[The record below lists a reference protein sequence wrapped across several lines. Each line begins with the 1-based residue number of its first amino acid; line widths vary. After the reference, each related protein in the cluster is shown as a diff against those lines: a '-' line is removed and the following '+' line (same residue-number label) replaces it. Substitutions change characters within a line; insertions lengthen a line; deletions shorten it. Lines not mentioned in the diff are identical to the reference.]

1 MYAMKYKTLSLGVAL
16 AFTLLCTACGGQ
28 KNDQAGSSDSTQM
41 VAIALP
47 EVVEGDEVVFE
58 NDDMRIVKGETIET
72 EGGVYNIIEVQP
84 KRSDIKNF
92 KVEGTVLDF
101 EGVVGHTLLTSEGT
115 DVVGALYLHDLT
127 TGKEVMP
134 IDLPFDSSLGVEIVD
149 DNTFFFYTNDS
160 EFPTM
165 SWNERKGVW
174 VDQNEVYDFL
184 RNNQLK
190 EMQEKVKENIFDGFT
205 LRALQM
211 VEVKID
217 ERLVNPLSEYKW
229 SPIE

>member
-1 MYAMKYKTLSLGVAL
+1 MKSKTLSLGIAL

-41 VAIALP
+41 GAIALP
-47 EVVEGDEVVFE
+47 ELAEGDEVVFE
-58 NDDMRIVKGETIET
+58 NEDMRIVKGETIET

-134 IDLPFDSSLGVEIVD
+134 IDLPFDSSLGVEVAD
-149 DNTFFFYTNDS
+149 DNMFFFYTNDS

-174 VDQNEVYDFL
+174 VDQNDVYDFL

-190 EMQEKVKENIFDGFT
+190 EMQEKVKEYIFDGFT

-211 VEVKID
+211 VEVKIN

>member
-1 MYAMKYKTLSLGVAL
+1 MYAMKSKTLSLGIVL
-16 AFTLLCTACGGQ
+16 AFALLCTACGGQ

-41 VAIALP
+41 GAIALP
-47 EVVEGDEVVFE
+47 ELAEEDEVVFE

-72 EGGVYNIIEVQP
+72 EGRVYNIIEVQP
-84 KRSDIKNF
+84 KRSGIKNF

-115 DVVGALYLHDLT
+115 DVVGTLYLHDLT

-149 DNTFFFYTNDS
+149 EETFFFYTNDS

-165 SWNERKGVW
+165 SWNERKGAW

-190 EMQEKVKENIFDGFT
+190 EMQEKVKEYIFDGFT

-211 VEVKID
+211 VEVKIN

>member
-1 MYAMKYKTLSLGVAL
+1 MKSKTLSLGIAL

-41 VAIALP
+41 GAIALP
-47 EVVEGDEVVFE
+47 ELAEGDEVVFE
-58 NDDMRIVKGETIET
+58 NEDMRIVKGETIET

-134 IDLPFDSSLGVEIVD
+134 IDLPFDSSLGVEVAD
-149 DNTFFFYTNDS
+149 DNMFFFYTNDS

-174 VDQNEVYDFL
+174 VDQNDVHDFL

-190 EMQEKVKENIFDGFT
+190 EMQEKVKEYIFDGFT

>member
-1 MYAMKYKTLSLGVAL
+1 MKSKTLSLGIAL

-41 VAIALP
+41 GAIALP
-47 EVVEGDEVVFE
+47 ELAEEDEVVFE

-72 EGGVYNIIEVQP
+72 EGRVYNIIEVQP
-84 KRSDIKNF
+84 KRSGIKNF

-115 DVVGALYLHDLT
+115 DVVGTLYLHDLT

-149 DNTFFFYTNDS
+149 EETFFFYTNDS

-165 SWNERKGVW
+165 SWNERKGAW

-190 EMQEKVKENIFDGFT
+190 EMQEKVKEYIFDGFT

-211 VEVKID
+211 VEVKIN

>member
-1 MYAMKYKTLSLGVAL
+1 MYAMKSKTLSLGIAL

-28 KNDQAGSSDSTQM
+28 KNDQAGSNDSTQM
-41 VAIALP
+41 GAIVLP
-47 EVVEGDEVVFE
+47 ELADGDEVVFE

-84 KRSDIKNF
+84 KRSGIKNF

-115 DVVGALYLHDLT
+115 DVVGTLYLHDLT

-149 DNTFFFYTNDS
+149 DNMFFFYTNDS

-165 SWNERKGVW
+165 SWNERKGAW

-190 EMQEKVKENIFDGFT
+190 EMQEKVKEYIFDGFT

-211 VEVKID
+211 VEVKIN

>member
-1 MYAMKYKTLSLGVAL
+1 MKCKTLSLGVAL
-16 AFTLLCTACGGQ
+16 AFSLLCTACGGK
-28 KNDQAGSSDSTQM
+28 KNDQTTSNDSAQIE
-41 VAIALP
+41 AIPLP
-47 EVVEGDEVVFE
+47 ELAEGEEVVFE
-58 NDDMRIVKGETIET
+58 NEDMRIVKGETIET

-134 IDLPFDSSLGVEIVD
+134 IDLPFDSSLGVEVAD
-149 DNTFFFYTNDS
+149 DNMFFFYTNDS

-165 SWNERKGVW
+165 SWNERKGAW

-190 EMQEKVKENIFDGFT
+190 EMQEKVKEYIFDGFT

-211 VEVKID
+211 VEVKIN

>member
-1 MYAMKYKTLSLGVAL
+1 MKCKTLSLGIAL
-16 AFTLLCTACGGQ
+16 AFSLLCTACGGQ

-41 VAIALP
+41 GAIALP
-47 EVVEGDEVVFE
+47 ELKEGDEVVFE

-92 KVEGTVLDF
+92 KVEGTVLNF
-101 EGVVGHTLLTSEGT
+101 EGVVGHTLLTSEGA

-134 IDLPFDSSLGVEIVD
+134 IDLPFDSSLGVEVVD
-149 DNTFFFYTNDS
+149 ENSFFFYTNDS

-174 VDQNEVYDFL
+174 VDQNDVHDFL

>member
-1 MYAMKYKTLSLGVAL
+1 MG
-16 AFTLLCTACGGQ
+16 
-28 KNDQAGSSDSTQM
+28 
-41 VAIALP
+41 AIALP
-47 EVVEGDEVVFE
+47 ELADGDEVVFE
-58 NDDMRIVKGETIET
+58 NEDMRIVKGETIET

-84 KRSDIKNF
+84 KRSGIKNF

-115 DVVGALYLHDLT
+115 DVVGTLYLHDLT

-134 IDLPFDSSLGVEIVD
+134 IDLPFDSSLGVEIAD
-149 DNTFFFYTNDS
+149 DNMFFFYTNDS

-190 EMQEKVKENIFDGFT
+190 EMQEKVKEYIFDGFT

>member
-1 MYAMKYKTLSLGVAL
+1 MYAMKSKTLSLGIAL

-28 KNDQAGSSDSTQM
+28 KNDQVGSNDSTQM
-41 VAIALP
+41 GAIALP
-47 EVVEGDEVVFE
+47 ELAEGDEVVFE
-58 NDDMRIVKGETIET
+58 NDDMRIVKGKTIET

-115 DVVGALYLHDLT
+115 DVVGALYPHDLT

-149 DNTFFFYTNDS
+149 DNTFFFYTNDP

-174 VDQNEVYDFL
+174 VDQNDVYDFL

-190 EMQEKVKENIFDGFT
+190 EMQEKVKGDIFDGFT

-211 VEVKID
+211 VEVKIN

>member
-1 MYAMKYKTLSLGVAL
+1 MGT
-16 AFTLLCTACGGQ
+16 
-28 KNDQAGSSDSTQM
+28 
-41 VAIALP
+41 IALP
-47 EVVEGDEVVFE
+47 ELADGDEVVFE
-58 NDDMRIVKGETIET
+58 NEDMRIVKGETIET

-84 KRSDIKNF
+84 KRSGIKNF

-115 DVVGALYLHDLT
+115 EVVGTLYLHDLT

-149 DNTFFFYTNDS
+149 DNMFFFYTNDS

-165 SWNERKGVW
+165 SWNERKGAW

-190 EMQEKVKENIFDGFT
+190 EMQEKVKEYIFDGFT

-211 VEVKID
+211 VEVKIN

>member
-1 MYAMKYKTLSLGVAL
+1 MYAMKSKTLSLGIAL

-41 VAIALP
+41 GTIALP
-47 EVVEGDEVVFE
+47 ELADGDEVVFE
-58 NDDMRIVKGETIET
+58 NEDMRIVKGETIET

-84 KRSDIKNF
+84 KRSGIKNF
-92 KVEGTVLDF
+92 KVEGTVLNF

-115 DVVGALYLHDLT
+115 DVVGTLYLHDLT

-149 DNTFFFYTNDS
+149 EETFFFYTNDS

-165 SWNERKGVW
+165 SWNERKGAW

-190 EMQEKVKENIFDGFT
+190 EMQEKVKEYIFDGFT

-211 VEVKID
+211 VEVKIN

>member
-1 MYAMKYKTLSLGVAL
+1 MYAMKSKTLSLGIAL

-28 KNDQAGSSDSTQM
+28 KNDQAGSNDSTQM
-41 VAIALP
+41 GAITLP
-47 EVVEGDEVVFE
+47 ELADGDEVVFE

-84 KRSDIKNF
+84 KRSGLKNF

-115 DVVGALYLHDLT
+115 DVVGTLYLHDLT

-149 DNTFFFYTNDS
+149 DNMFFFYTNDS

-165 SWNERKGVW
+165 SWNERKGAW
-174 VDQNEVYDFL
+174 VDQNEVYDFF

-190 EMQEKVKENIFDGFT
+190 EMQEKVKEYIFDGFT

-211 VEVKID
+211 VEVKIN

>member
-1 MYAMKYKTLSLGVAL
+1 MYAMKSKTLSLGIAL

-28 KNDQAGSSDSTQM
+28 KNDQAGSNDSTQM
-41 VAIALP
+41 GAIALP
-47 EVVEGDEVVFE
+47 ELAEGDEVVFE
-58 NDDMRIVKGETIET
+58 NDDMRIVKGESIET

-149 DNTFFFYTNDS
+149 DNMLFFYTNDS

-174 VDQNEVYDFL
+174 VDQNDVHDFL

-190 EMQEKVKENIFDGFT
+190 EMQEKVKRDIFDGFT

-217 ERLVNPLSEYKW
+217 ERLLNPLSEYKW

>member
-1 MYAMKYKTLSLGVAL
+1 MKYKTLGLGVAL
-16 AFTLLCTACGGQ
+16 AFSLLLVGCGGQ

-41 VAIALP
+41 GAIALP
-47 EVVEGDEVVFE
+47 ELAEEDEVVFE

-84 KRSDIKNF
+84 KRSGIKNF

-115 DVVGALYLHDLT
+115 EVVGTLYLHDLT

-149 DNTFFFYTNDS
+149 DNMFFFYTNDS

-165 SWNERKGVW
+165 SWNERKGAW

-190 EMQEKVKENIFDGFT
+190 EMQEKVKEYIFDGFT

-211 VEVKID
+211 VEVKIN

>member
-1 MYAMKYKTLSLGVAL
+1 MYAMKSKTLSLGIAL

-28 KNDQAGSSDSTQM
+28 KNDQAGSNDSTQM
-41 VAIALP
+41 GAIVLP
-47 EVVEGDEVVFE
+47 ELADGDEVVFE

-84 KRSDIKNF
+84 KRSGIKNF

-115 DVVGALYLHDLT
+115 DVVGTLYLHDLT

-149 DNTFFFYTNDS
+149 EETFFFYTNDS

-165 SWNERKGVW
+165 SWNERKGAW

-190 EMQEKVKENIFDGFT
+190 EMQEKVKEYIFDGFT

-211 VEVKID
+211 VEVKIN

>member
-1 MYAMKYKTLSLGVAL
+1 MKYKTLGLGVAL
-16 AFTLLCTACGGQ
+16 AFSLLLVGCGGQ

-41 VAIALP
+41 GAIALP
-47 EVVEGDEVVFE
+47 ELAEEDEVVFE

-84 KRSDIKNF
+84 KRSGIKNF

-115 DVVGALYLHDLT
+115 DVVGTLYLHDLT

-149 DNTFFFYTNDS
+149 DNMFFFYTNDS

-165 SWNERKGVW
+165 SWNERKGAW

-190 EMQEKVKENIFDGFT
+190 EMQEKVKEYIFDGFT

-211 VEVKID
+211 VEVKIN

>member
-1 MYAMKYKTLSLGVAL
+1 MYAMKSKTLSLGIAL

-41 VAIALP
+41 GAIALP
-47 EVVEGDEVVFE
+47 ELAEGDEVVFE
-58 NDDMRIVKGETIET
+58 NDDMRIVKGKTIET

-134 IDLPFDSSLGVEIVD
+134 IDLPFDSSLGVEIAD
-149 DNTFFFYTNDS
+149 DNMFFFYTNDS
-160 EFPTM
+160 EFPTT

-174 VDQNEVYDFL
+174 VDQNDVYDFL

-190 EMQEKVKENIFDGFT
+190 EMQEKVKEYIFDGFT

-211 VEVKID
+211 VEVKIN

-229 SPIE
+229 SPVE

>member
-1 MYAMKYKTLSLGVAL
+1 MYAMKSKTLSLGIAL

-41 VAIALP
+41 GTIALP
-47 EVVEGDEVVFE
+47 ELADGDEVVFE
-58 NDDMRIVKGETIET
+58 NEDMRIVKGETIET

-84 KRSDIKNF
+84 KRSGIKNF

-149 DNTFFFYTNDS
+149 DNMFFFYTNDS

-165 SWNERKGVW
+165 SWNERKGAW

-190 EMQEKVKENIFDGFT
+190 EMQEKVKEYIFDGFT

-211 VEVKID
+211 VEVKIN

>member
-1 MYAMKYKTLSLGVAL
+1 MYAMKSKTLSLGIAL

-28 KNDQAGSSDSTQM
+28 KNDQAGSNDSTQM
-41 VAIALP
+41 GAIVLP
-47 EVVEGDEVVFE
+47 ELADGDEVVFE

-84 KRSDIKNF
+84 KRSGIKNF

-165 SWNERKGVW
+165 SWNERKGAW
-174 VDQNEVYDFL
+174 VDQNDVHDFL

-190 EMQEKVKENIFDGFT
+190 EMQEKVKEYIFDGFT

-211 VEVKID
+211 VEVKIN

>member
-1 MYAMKYKTLSLGVAL
+1 MYAMKSKTLSLGIAL

-41 VAIALP
+41 RAIALP
-47 EVVEGDEVVFE
+47 ELAEGDEVVFE
-58 NDDMRIVKGETIET
+58 NGDMRIVKGETIET
-72 EGGVYNIIEVQP
+72 EGGVYNIIEVQS

-101 EGVVGHTLLTSEGT
+101 QGVVGHTLLTSEGA
-115 DVVGALYLHDLT
+115 DVVGTLYLHDLT

-149 DNTFFFYTNDS
+149 DNMFFFYTNDS

-165 SWNERKGVW
+165 SWNERKGAW

-190 EMQEKVKENIFDGFT
+190 EMQEKVKEYIFDGFT

-211 VEVKID
+211 VEVKIN

>member
-1 MYAMKYKTLSLGVAL
+1 MKSKTLSLGIAL

-28 KNDQAGSSDSTQM
+28 KNDQAGSNDSTQM
-41 VAIALP
+41 GAIVLP
-47 EVVEGDEVVFE
+47 ELADGDEVVFE

-84 KRSDIKNF
+84 KRSGIKNF

-115 DVVGALYLHDLT
+115 DVVGTLYLHDLT

-149 DNTFFFYTNDS
+149 DNMFFFYTNDS

-190 EMQEKVKENIFDGFT
+190 EMQDKVKEYIFDGFT

-211 VEVKID
+211 VEVKIN

>member
-1 MYAMKYKTLSLGVAL
+1 MYAMKSKALSLGMAL

-41 VAIALP
+41 GAIALS
-47 EVVEGDEVVFE
+47 ELAEGDEVVFE

-127 TGKEVMP
+127 TGKEVIP

-165 SWNERKGVW
+165 SWNERKGAW

-190 EMQEKVKENIFDGFT
+190 EMQEKVKEYIFDGFT

-211 VEVKID
+211 VEVKIN

>member
-1 MYAMKYKTLSLGVAL
+1 MG
-16 AFTLLCTACGGQ
+16 
-28 KNDQAGSSDSTQM
+28 
-41 VAIALP
+41 AIALP
-47 EVVEGDEVVFE
+47 ELADGDEVVFE

-72 EGGVYNIIEVQP
+72 EGRVYNIIEVQP
-84 KRSDIKNF
+84 KRSGIKNF

-115 DVVGALYLHDLT
+115 DVVGTLYLHDLT

-149 DNTFFFYTNDS
+149 EETFFFYTNDS

-165 SWNERKGVW
+165 SWNERKGAW

-190 EMQEKVKENIFDGFT
+190 EMQEKVKEYIFDGFT

>member
-1 MYAMKYKTLSLGVAL
+1 MKSKTLSLGIAL

-41 VAIALP
+41 GTIALP
-47 EVVEGDEVVFE
+47 ELADGDEVVFE
-58 NDDMRIVKGETIET
+58 NEDMRIVKGETIET

-84 KRSDIKNF
+84 KRSGIKNF

-115 DVVGALYLHDLT
+115 EVVGTLYLHDLT

-149 DNTFFFYTNDS
+149 DNMFFFYTNDS

-165 SWNERKGVW
+165 SWNERKGAW

-190 EMQEKVKENIFDGFT
+190 EMQEKVKEYIFDGFT

-211 VEVKID
+211 VEVKIN

>member
-1 MYAMKYKTLSLGVAL
+1 MYAMKSKTLSLGIAL

-28 KNDQAGSSDSTQM
+28 KNDQAGSNDSTQM
-41 VAIALP
+41 GAITLP
-47 EVVEGDEVVFE
+47 ELADGDEVVFE

-84 KRSDIKNF
+84 KRSGIKNF

-115 DVVGALYLHDLT
+115 DVVGTLYLHDLT

-149 DNTFFFYTNDS
+149 DNMFFFYTNDS

-165 SWNERKGVW
+165 SWNERKGAW

-190 EMQEKVKENIFDGFT
+190 EMQEKVKEYIFDGFT

-211 VEVKID
+211 VEVKIN

>member
-1 MYAMKYKTLSLGVAL
+1 MKYKTLGLGVAL
-16 AFTLLCTACGGQ
+16 AFSLLLVGCGGQ

-41 VAIALP
+41 GAIALP
-47 EVVEGDEVVFE
+47 ELAEEDEVVFE

-84 KRSDIKNF
+84 KRSGIKNF
-92 KVEGTVLDF
+92 KVEGTVLNF

-115 DVVGALYLHDLT
+115 DVVGTLYLHDLT

-149 DNTFFFYTNDS
+149 EETFFFYTNDS

-165 SWNERKGVW
+165 SWNERKGAW

-190 EMQEKVKENIFDGFT
+190 EMQEKVKGDIFDGFT

-211 VEVKID
+211 VEVKIN

>member
-1 MYAMKYKTLSLGVAL
+1 MKSKTLSLGIAL

-41 VAIALP
+41 GAIALP
-47 EVVEGDEVVFE
+47 ELAEGDEVVFE

-92 KVEGTVLDF
+92 KVEGSVLDF

-174 VDQNEVYDFL
+174 VDQNDVHDFL

-190 EMQEKVKENIFDGFT
+190 EMQERVKENIFDGFT

-211 VEVKID
+211 VEVKIN

>member
-1 MYAMKYKTLSLGVAL
+1 MYAMKSKTLSLGIAL

-28 KNDQAGSSDSTQM
+28 KNDQTGSNDSTQM
-41 VAIALP
+41 GAIALP
-47 EVVEGDEVVFE
+47 ELAEGDEVVFE

-92 KVEGTVLDF
+92 KVEGSVLDF

-174 VDQNEVYDFL
+174 VDQNDVHDFL

-190 EMQEKVKENIFDGFT
+190 EMQEKVKRDIFDGFT

-217 ERLVNPLSEYKW
+217 ERLLNPLSEYKW

>member
-1 MYAMKYKTLSLGVAL
+1 MYAMKSKTLSLGIAL

-41 VAIALP
+41 GTIALP
-47 EVVEGDEVVFE
+47 ELADGDEVVFE

-84 KRSDIKNF
+84 KRSGIKNF

-115 DVVGALYLHDLT
+115 DVVGTLYLHDLT

-134 IDLPFDSSLGVEIVD
+134 IDLPFDSSLGVEVVD
-149 DNTFFFYTNDS
+149 DNMFFFYTNDS

-165 SWNERKGVW
+165 SWNERKGAW

-190 EMQEKVKENIFDGFT
+190 EMQEKVKEYIFDGFT

-211 VEVKID
+211 VEVKIN